1 MYAWILTCLS
11 LKLRKHRKAVQ
22 KFQNFVLH
30 CFYNW
35 SKNLKNRMK
44 MKIFTVDFLLTPKRY
59 LSLLLFT
66 FPEELPIFAV
76 RIYFK
81 TVTLYAVHLG
91 VIAVLHQSHPTSCH
105 LTLALNKLCKY
116 LAIYNLAKIREMTW
130 GRELVGNSMIGYKS
144 CCSLR
149 TAQQQR
155 RKY

>member
-1 MYAWILTCLS
+1 
-11 LKLRKHRKAVQ
+11 
-22 KFQNFVLH
+22 
-30 CFYNW
+30 
-35 SKNLKNRMK
+35 

-66 FPEELPIFAV
+66 FPELPIFAV

-116 LAIYNLAKIREMTW
+116 LAIYNLAKIREMT
-130 GRELVGNSMIGYKS
+130 
-144 CCSLR
+144 
-149 TAQQQR
+149 
-155 RKY
+155 